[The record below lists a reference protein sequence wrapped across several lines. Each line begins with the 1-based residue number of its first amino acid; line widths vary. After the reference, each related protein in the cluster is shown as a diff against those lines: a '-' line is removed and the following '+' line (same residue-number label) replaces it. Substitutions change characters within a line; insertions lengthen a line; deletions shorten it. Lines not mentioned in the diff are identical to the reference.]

1 MHARFA
7 WNKNLKREQEKIMKK
22 MSSYKI
28 IFPDENRHKNVFYFI
43 RFQDCLSVSWA
54 HLGFDA
60 ISSFVHEFLVF
71 SVLDRENNKN

>member
-28 IFPDENRHKNVFYFI
+28 IYPDENRHKNVFYFI
-43 RFQDCLSVSWA
+43 RFQDVK
-54 HLGFDA
+54 
-60 ISSFVHEFLVF
+60 V
-71 SVLDRENNKN
+71 